1 MSKVKKFFRAILII
15 ILIFVLIIG
24 VLLALLAIPVKPEW
38 FSENFHMKNVTK
50 YAQEYY
56 VGKNGCTSVEI
67 YPVYDENEKLTHFII
82 EKQPEG
88 FQFVTLMTR
97 TILIGS
103 LYNHTGY
110 IISWNH
116 YRICAENE
124 KPIGES
130 FFDDDNVEIVC
141 ENGTF
146 WKHAYPQV
154 MIDPKTGNKLSSSY
168 SDILKLNAWAETDE
182 QGNFVFQ
189 SESPYRVYGVKNE
202 KRYLLKVRRGD
213 YVPAIKSENGF
224 INLIT
229 LQEISWPD
237 QKPDAYPSMFVAS
250 YVP

>member
-1 MSKVKKFFRAILII
+1 MSRGKKALRVILIV
-15 ILIFVLIIG
+15 ILIFVLLFG
-24 VLLALLAIPVKPEW
+24 ALLALLSIPVKPEW
-38 FSENFHMKNVTK
+38 FPEKYHMKNVEK
-50 YAQEYY
+50 YAQKYC
-56 VGKNGCTSVEI
+56 VGKDGCASVEI

-103 LYNHTGY
+103 LYNYTSH

-116 YRICAENE
+116 YRICTEDE

-141 ENGTF
+141 ENGIF
-146 WKHAYPQV
+146 WKNAYPQV
-154 MIDPKTGNKLSSSY
+154 MIDPKTGRELGTY
-168 SDILKLNAWAETDE
+168 SDILKMNAWAETDE
-182 QGNFVFQ
+182 QGNFIFR

-202 KRYLLKVRRGD
+202 KRYLLQVNGCN
-213 YVPAIKSENGF
+213 YVPAIRSENGF
-224 INLIT
+224 LNLIT

-237 QKPDAYPSMFVAS
+237 QKPDAYPSIFVAS
-250 YVP
+250 YM